1 MARRFYAVQ
10 HGDNYDSDFGSTR
23 KAEALKM
30 AKDLASNPRYNG
42 DEIRISL
49 CTTEDDYCDGVIIVR
64 EGNN

>member
-1 MARRFYAVQ
+1 MKRSINASVLSLSA
-10 HGDNYDSDFGSTR
+10 TEAT
-23 KAEALKM
+23 AEALKM

-42 DEIRISL
+42 EEIRISL